1 MLVIHGIWANG
12 ALCLWAEDSRR
23 PARVPPPPGR
33 RPSRAP
39 RPHPFASTPDVLAEM
54 LAGLPEPFP
63 ALARKA
69 VEDELTLYLPALADG
84 PLASPE
90 LIRPAGGED
99 GQAEGGAGRVTLT
112 PWRVPALIF
121 EPAAALDLLAALD
134 ILAAPAEPGAADV
147 PSAEMPGQEP
157 GVPGMTGPVPGV
169 PGMAGQDRG
178 VAEVAGPDPGV
189 AEVTGLD
196 PGLPEVTGASL
207 PDSGPGAVTATA
219 GGSAV
224 YWSAVAALATDLA
237 GQGRVLP
244 VLEAED
250 AGYAARWRPVLSGA
264 GAQRAREL
272 AAAMPALCRAT
283 QPAGEPPAQVLAVAL
298 DALSDAAARA
308 RLDRARSGWALLPA
322 RRGRRPTRVGV
333 AERWAE
339 ALTGAD
345 ARVAITSPEDSA
357 EAAELARALADWH
370 RAAQA
375 PTGPVRT
382 SFRLVEPAPDE
393 GLAEP
398 APDAMAL
405 AAPDDAGQK
414 SGAVRARKEPT
425 TDHEL
430 WTVEFALQ
438 STDDPSLMIP
448 AADIWAGA
456 AGASVGGITHPEEAL
471 LTGLGGAARLFPE
484 LDAELRRAAPAAA
497 TLDTAGA
504 FRFLKETG
512 PLLSGA
518 GFGVLLPDWARK
530 ARLGLKLTSRS
541 ASTGAAGGA
550 VKGAAFG
557 LNDLVEFR
565 YDLAVGDQSLD
576 PDELAELAR
585 LKIPLV
591 RIRGQWVEL
600 DERNLKAAMRF
611 LERGQKGVMTAG
623 DALLAGLRGP
633 EDDLPVTVDAD
644 GWLGDLLSGQADR
657 RITPVAAPE
666 SFHGTLRPY
675 QERGVAWLSFLSGLG
690 MGGILADSMG
700 LGKCVGATS
709 PIFIN
714 GSIVTAEDV
723 WDKFAKDSW
732 SDGEGHWAVP
742 SEPLTTNA
750 LKQSGAAD
758 VMGTAAVA
766 RLYRQ
771 HVSEKLRRV
780 RLDDGSEILITRRHR
795 LLGLHDWTR
804 EFSVGDRICVPA
816 LLEWQGQPVD
826 PDLTSLLAWQI
837 AEGHEDEYALRITQ
851 KNVAVLESLRRQA
864 LRIGD
869 SFQLQINKPSITEQR
884 APRAAYLRITS
895 VDYREF
901 LKNLGYIWGKR
912 SAQKRIPDFIVAAD
926 DDTICRFMQEYFSA
940 EGSVLAGMRS
950 VEISSASSWLMQ
962 QLACMLRRFGIWLRI
977 TEKYK
982 RATNGSGIYRP
993 YYIGLI
999 GGSSLRRF
1007 YELVGFSDPV
1017 KQAKLASLC
1026 ATASNTNV
1034 EGIPGSDVLALARRL
1049 TRLPTGHFGL
1059 GAVYFTG
1066 SQQLS
1071 ATTSGTAVA
1080 ALDRILSGE
1089 AVAEYAS
1096 KRPGRWT
1103 EQTLAA
1109 YEKLD
1114 LDDLGAMRDI
1124 LAERANRE
1132 VFYPR
1137 IVSVEDVDYTGWVYD
1152 FEVAEHHN
1160 FVAGGMLC
1168 HNTVQLLALL
1178 AHERAGQRPE
1188 QDAIPQSTEAA
1199 SALANRPE
1207 GVHFPGPTLLVCPMS
1222 LVGNWQREAERF
1234 TPHLAVH
1241 VHHGSDRLTGDGL
1254 TEALNAAD
1262 LVITTYAIAV
1272 RDRDAL
1278 AMVSWGRVVC
1288 DEAQNIKNP
1297 GTRQARAVRSLP
1309 AASRIAL
1316 TGTPVENRLAELW
1329 SIMEFAS
1336 PGLLGP
1342 GEKFRTEFAI
1352 PVERHG
1358 DEDASARLRRLTGPF
1373 ILRRVKTDK
1382 TIISDLP
1389 EKQEMKVW
1397 CNLTPE
1403 QASLYQATVTDML
1416 SRIEDAADDISRRG
1430 LVLATMAKLKQV
1442 CNHPAHLLG
1451 DGSRLPGRS
1460 GKLARLE
1467 EICDEIVAEGDK
1479 ALCFTQYAEFGRML
1493 QPHLAA
1499 RLGCPVLFLHGGTTK
1514 KQRDAM
1520 VEEFGSLD
1528 EPALFLLSL
1537 KAGGTGLNLTAASHV
1552 IHVDRWW
1559 NPAVEDQATDRAFR
1573 IGQRRNVQVRKFVC
1587 VGTLEERIDAMIE
1600 EKKALAEQIVGTG
1613 EGWLTELS
1621 VDDLR
1626 SVLTLSP
1633 DAVSE

>member
-23 PARVPPPPGR
+23 PARVLPPPAGR

-39 RPHPFASTPDVLAEM
+39 RPHPFAGAPDVLAEM
-54 LAGLPEPFP
+54 LAVLPEPFP
-63 ALARKA
+63 GLARKA
-69 VEDELTLYLPALADG
+69 VEDELTLYLPARADG

-90 LIRPAGGED
+90 LTRPAGGED
-99 GQAEGGAGRVTLT
+99 GQPAGGAGRVTLT

-147 PSAEMPGQEP
+147 PPAEMPGPDLGGPEA
-157 GVPGMTGPVPGV
+157 TGPDPGLT
-169 PGMAGQDRG
+169 
-178 VAEVAGPDPGV
+178 EVTGPDPGV
-189 AEVTGLD
+189 TQMTGPDPGLTEVTGPD
-196 PGLPEVTGASL
+196 PGVTQMTGADLGVAGVTGPGI
-207 PDSGPGAVTATA
+207 PDTGPGAVTAVA

-224 YWSAVAALATDLA
+224 YWSAVAALAGDLA

-250 AGYAARWRPVLSGA
+250 TGYAARWRPVLSGA
-264 GAQRAREL
+264 GAQWAREL
-272 AAAMPALCRAT
+272 AAAMPPLCRAT
-283 QPAGEPPAQVLAVAL
+283 QPAGEPPALVLAAAL

-308 RLDRARSGWALLPA
+308 RLDRARSGWALLSA
-322 RRGRRPTRVGV
+322 RRGRRPSRAGV

-345 ARVAITSPEDSA
+345 ARITITSPEDSA
-357 EAAELARALADWH
+357 EAAELASALADW
-370 RAAQA
+370 RTAAQA
-375 PTGPVRT
+375 PAGPVRT
-382 SFRLVEPAPDE
+382 CFRLVEPAPDE
-393 GLAEP
+393 GHGEPTPGEGLSEHAPGEGLGEHASCDDAAAADDGSAESAVDDGLAE
-398 APDAMAL
+398 AS
-405 AAPDDAGQK
+405 PDDAGDK
-414 SGAVRARKEPT
+414 PGAVRSGEMSAADGK
-425 TDHEL
+425 L

-448 AADIWAGA
+448 AADIWAGV
-456 AGASVGGITHPEEAL
+456 AGAPVGGITHPEEAL

-557 LNDLVEFR
+557 LNDLVDFR
-565 YDLAVGDQSLD
+565 YDLAVGDQALD

-600 DERNLKAAMRF
+600 DERNLRAAMRF
-611 LERGQKGVMTAG
+611 LERGQDGVMRAG

-633 EDDLPVTVDAD
+633 EDDLPVTAVDAD

-657 RITPVAAPE
+657 RITPITAPQ
-666 SFHGTLRPY
+666 SFRGTLRPY
-675 QERGVAWLSFLSGLG
+675 QERGVAWLSFLSNLG

-700 LGKCVGATS
+700 LGK
-709 PIFIN
+709 
-714 GSIVTAEDV
+714 
-723 WDKFAKDSW
+723 
-732 SDGEGHWAVP
+732 
-742 SEPLTTNA
+742 
-750 LKQSGAAD
+750 
-758 VMGTAAVA
+758 
-766 RLYRQ
+766 
-771 HVSEKLRRV
+771 
-780 RLDDGSEILITRRHR
+780 
-795 LLGLHDWTR
+795 
-804 EFSVGDRICVPA
+804 
-816 LLEWQGQPVD
+816 
-826 PDLTSLLAWQI
+826 
-837 AEGHEDEYALRITQ
+837 
-851 KNVAVLESLRRQA
+851 
-864 LRIGD
+864 
-869 SFQLQINKPSITEQR
+869 
-884 APRAAYLRITS
+884 
-895 VDYREF
+895 
-901 LKNLGYIWGKR
+901 
-912 SAQKRIPDFIVAAD
+912 
-926 DDTICRFMQEYFSA
+926 TIQM
-940 EGSVLAGMRS
+940 
-950 VEISSASSWLMQ
+950 
-962 QLACMLRRFGIWLRI
+962 
-977 TEKYK
+977 
-982 RATNGSGIYRP
+982 
-993 YYIGLI
+993 
-999 GGSSLRRF
+999 
-1007 YELVGFSDPV
+1007 
-1017 KQAKLASLC
+1017 
-1026 ATASNTNV
+1026 
-1034 EGIPGSDVLALARRL
+1034 
-1049 TRLPTGHFGL
+1049 
-1059 GAVYFTG
+1059 
-1066 SQQLS
+1066 
-1071 ATTSGTAVA
+1071 
-1080 ALDRILSGE
+1080 
-1089 AVAEYAS
+1089 
-1096 KRPGRWT
+1096 
-1103 EQTLAA
+1103 
-1109 YEKLD
+1109 
-1114 LDDLGAMRDI
+1114 
-1124 LAERANRE
+1124 
-1132 VFYPR
+1132 
-1137 IVSVEDVDYTGWVYD
+1137 
-1152 FEVAEHHN
+1152 
-1160 FVAGGMLC
+1160 
-1168 HNTVQLLALL
+1168 LALL
-1178 AHERAGQRPE
+1178 AYEREPRGPTEMGAPVEDWPTSEGSTVPGPAGP
-1188 QDAIPQSTEAA
+1188 
-1199 SALANRPE
+1199 LA
-1207 GVHFPGPTLLVCPMS
+1207 PTLLVCPMS

-1254 TEALNAAD
+1254 TQALNAAD

-1278 AMVSWGRVVC
+1278 ATVNWGRVVC

-1329 SIMEFAS
+1329 SIMEFAR

-1358 DEDASARLRRLTGPF
+1358 DEDASGRLRRLTGPF

-1403 QASLYQATVTDML
+1403 QASLYQATVADML
-1416 SRIEDAADDISRRG
+1416 ARIEAAEEGIERRG

-1451 DGSRLPGRS
+1451 DSSRLPGRS

-1467 EICDEIVAEGDK
+1467 EICDEIVAAGER
-1479 ALCFTQYAEFGRML
+1479 ALCFTQYAEFARLL

-1499 RLGCPVLFLHGGTTK
+1499 RLGCPVLFLHGGTPK
-1514 KQRDAM
+1514 KRRDTL
-1520 VEEFGSLD
+1520 VEEFQGLN
-1528 EPALFLLSL
+1528 EPAVFLLSL
-1537 KAGGTGLNLTAASHV
+1537 KAGGTGLNLTAANHV

-1573 IGQRRNVQVRKFVC
+1573 IGQRKDVQVRKFVC

-1600 EKKALAEQIVGTG
+1600 EKKALAERIVGTG

-1621 VDDLR
+1621 VADLR
-1626 SVLTLSP
+1626 EVLALSP
-1633 DAVSE
+1633 EAVSQ